1 MEKSETLE
9 NKKELIKLFKEQLI
23 HITLLQVNG
32 LVSKKS

>member
-1 MEKSETLE
+1 MSREKSEILE
-9 NKKELIKLFKEQLI
+9 NKIELI